1 MKAWTEIPELK
12 DASGIGVY
20 TTTFELGADWKPVDS
35 ALLSLGSVTDSF
47 TVRVNGKPVGF
58 VDQLGAVTDIGDHLR
73 PGSNTI
79 EVTVATT
86 LINRLRTLNPK
97 QSTWPA
103 QPNGLVGR

>member
-1 MKAWTEIPELK
+1 M
-12 DASGIGVY
+12 
-20 TTTFELGADWKPVDS
+20 DS